1 MLKLKECLDSVSTD
15 IEKETYPQ
23 PYIHDDLSSYVKR
36 KIKKKSIST
45 YDRAFK
51 IPVKDPSSLLNNY
64 SSYFQLQNP

>member
-1 MLKLKECLDSVSTD
+1 M
-15 IEKETYPQ
+15 
-23 PYIHDDLSSYVKR
+23 KR
-36 KIKKKSIST
+36 EEKKKSVSA